1 MIYNYYIYLQFITVY
16 SYRENLF
23 ALSVVER
30 THFQTV
36 VNIPFISHHKKVLI
50 VKVLSF
56 CLFKFVMRH
65 SKFLYSSTKLYKKVV
80 KGDTQKKRNKY
91 LFKLYSTYSTHVHSV
106 TLTIA
111 FRTLCKGEATS
122 DFNVRKVF
130 FPHALEGTFRNWRKL
145 NYMALRWMSHDEL

>member
-56 CLFKFVMRH
+56 CLINFVMRH

-80 KGDTQKKRNKY
+80 KGDTQKKSNKQNIY
-91 LFKLYSTYSTHVHSV
+91 LNYIVRIVRTYTVSLLPSHSV
-106 TLTIA
+106 HFAKGRQRRILTCEKYS
-111 FRTLCKGEATS
+111 F
-122 DFNVRKVF
+122 
-130 FPHALEGTFRNWRKL
+130 H
-145 NYMALRWMSHDEL
+145 MRWKELSEIGANSTT